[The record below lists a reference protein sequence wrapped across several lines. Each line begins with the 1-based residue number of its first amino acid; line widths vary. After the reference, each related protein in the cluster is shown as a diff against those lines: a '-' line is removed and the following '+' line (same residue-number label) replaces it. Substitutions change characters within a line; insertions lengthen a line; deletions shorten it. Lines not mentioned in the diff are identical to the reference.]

1 MDFPSSPEE
10 PAGLCGAEVGFAV
23 LVAGFEPLAL
33 VLVDAE
39 RAPFVAA
46 GEAPA
51 LVFVDEPVV
60 GFAEEREAPEV
71 RVDFEDAFD
80 VPFVPDLAGDFEE
93 DFDAPEEGIDP
104 KPSICFQEDPPS
116 FMP

>member
-1 MDFPSSPEE
+1 M
-10 PAGLCGAEVGFAV
+10 GFAV
-23 LVAGFEPLAL
+23 VVAGFEPLAL

-60 GFAEEREAPEV
+60 GFAEEREAAEV
-71 RVDFEDAFD
+71 RLDFAGDFD
-80 VPFVPDLAGDFEE
+80 DPLVPDFAGDFEE
-93 DFDAPEEGIDP
+93 DFDAPEGGSDP

>member
-1 MDFPSSPEE
+1 MEFPSPPVE
-10 PAGLCGAEVGFAV
+10 PAGLGGAGVGFAV

-33 VLVDAE
+33 VLVAAG

-46 GEAPA
+46 GDAPA
-51 LVFVDEPVV
+51 LVFVDEPAA
-60 GFAEEREAPEV
+60 GFAEEREVPEV
-71 RVDFEDAFD
+71 RLDLEDAFD
-80 VPFVPDLAGDFEE
+80 DPFAPDFAGDLEEGFEE
-93 DFDAPEEGIDP
+93 AVEGSGP